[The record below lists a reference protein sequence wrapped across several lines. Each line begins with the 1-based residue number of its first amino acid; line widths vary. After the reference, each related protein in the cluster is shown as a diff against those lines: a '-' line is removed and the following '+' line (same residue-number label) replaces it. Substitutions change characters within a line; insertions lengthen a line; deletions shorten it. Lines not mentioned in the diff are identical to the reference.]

1 MGKSDESGE
10 KNWGKVR
17 ISGEKWFY
25 VVKSG
30 YKYMKTL

>member
-1 MGKSDESGE
+1 MGNSGE
-10 KNWGKVR
+10 KWGKVVK
-17 ISGEKWFY
+17 SEKKWFY